1 MNIWIKELL
10 KNLDGHV
17 DENKKIEI
25 MEACGEECPF
35 THLTDEKLLEIK
47 KESKDETDFLEQLAR
62 QWLF

>member
-1 MNIWIKELL
+1 MWMRI
-10 KNLDGHV
+10 
-17 DENKKIEI
+17 KKIEI